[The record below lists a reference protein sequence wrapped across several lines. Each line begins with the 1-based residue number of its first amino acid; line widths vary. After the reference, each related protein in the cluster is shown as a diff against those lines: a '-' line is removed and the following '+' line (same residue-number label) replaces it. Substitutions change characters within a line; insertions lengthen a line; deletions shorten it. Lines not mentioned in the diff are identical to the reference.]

1 MSRIIR
7 FHQFGE
13 ADVLKIEEHS
23 SPAPAAGE
31 VLIDVEAVG
40 VSWYDVLWRQNLA
53 NTPAQLPA
61 GLGHE
66 LAGTVLA
73 VGAGVTDLAIGDR
86 VASFPGHNANRYP
99 GYAEH
104 AVLPRS
110 SLTRYPDQL
119 TPQQASVH
127 YLPSMV
133 GWFGFVELARLQP
146 GETVLVTAASR
157 CWGPYIVQM
166 GKALGATIIAATD
179 SDEDSDFLRK
189 LGADH
194 IILTEEQ
201 DLVSRVSKLTD
212 GRGVNVV
219 MDALGGPQ
227 MCLLGDAIAPRGRLI
242 LYGLQ
247 GGNETPFPACAAFQ
261 KNIQFFVHCI
271 GNFTGKEELNIPQ
284 DEVALTKA
292 LQGINQLTAYGLLL
306 PLIDKVYAF
315 DQVVAAHRYMETCP
329 SRGRVLLDLTAS
341 D

>member
-13 ADVLKIEEHS
+13 ADVLKIEERS
-23 SPAPAAGE
+23 NPTPGAGE

-40 VSWYDVLWRQNLA
+40 VSWYDVLWRQNLGHTA
-53 NTPAQLPA
+53 AQLPA

-73 VGAGVTDLAIGDR
+73 VGAGVDDLGVGDR
-86 VASFPGHNANRYP
+86 VASFPAHNVNRYP
-99 GYAEH
+99 AYAEQV
-104 AVLPRS
+104 VLPRS
-110 SLTRYPDQL
+110 SLTRYPDNL

-127 YLPSMV
+127 YVPSLV
-133 GWFGFVELARLQP
+133 GWLGFVELANLQP

-166 GKALGATIIAATD
+166 GKALGAHVIAATAHA
-179 SDEDSDFLRK
+179 EDSDFLK
-189 LGADH
+189 QLGADQ

-201 DLVSRVSKLTD
+201 DLVSRVVKLTD

-227 MCLLGDAIAPRGRLI
+227 MCLLGDALAPRGRLI
-242 LYGLQ
+242 LFDLQ

-271 GNFTGKEELNIPQ
+271 GNFTGKEELGIPQ
-284 DEVALTKA
+284 DKAAMAKA
-292 LQGINQLTAYGLLL
+292 LQGINQLTADGVLL
-306 PLIDKVYAF
+306 PLVDKVFAF
-315 DQVVAAHRYMETCP
+315 DDVVAAHRYMETCP
-329 SRGRVLLDLTAS
+329 SRGRVLLQV
-341 D
+341 